1 METEYSNE
9 PARPLEDV
17 KHLEKL
23 RNTIE
28 RAIADGKLTA
38 QEMQTIKAVIW
49 SNGKVSA
56 EELDLVRELIHE
68 KVASGEVVYDWT

>member
-1 METEYSNE
+1 MGTEYFNE
-9 PARPLEDV
+9 SAHPLEDA

-23 RNTIE
+23 KSTIE

-38 QEMQTIKAVIW
+38 QEMQAIKGIIW